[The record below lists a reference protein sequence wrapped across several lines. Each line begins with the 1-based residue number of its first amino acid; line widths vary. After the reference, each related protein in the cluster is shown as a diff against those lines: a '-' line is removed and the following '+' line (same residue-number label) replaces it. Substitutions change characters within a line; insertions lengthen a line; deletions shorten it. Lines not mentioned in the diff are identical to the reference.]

1 MIIDIIVLIFIA
13 LAAYAGYK
21 KGLVGILVSLL
32 VMVISIVFAF
42 MLQGVI
48 ADMLYNDTSIG
59 KTLQQSIET
68 SLEDSF
74 DKKIEEKTDSNAFY
88 AGIVKSIVNK
98 DEISGVAENTT
109 KFILKGISFVAIFV
123 ITFIICYIVQMMLN
137 IVFDLPGL
145 SQINEIGGV
154 AVGILKALLKVWIVL
169 AIVSFISP
177 VPVFNFLDTAIKNT
191 MITRFLYEHN
201 VFVTLLKL
209 GLNI

>member
-32 VMVISIVFAF
+32 GMVISIILAF

-59 KTLQQSIET
+59 KTLQQSIKT

-98 DEISGVAENTT
+98 DEISNVAENTT
-109 KFILKGISFVAIFV
+109 KFILKGISFVAIFF